1 MSFQKND
8 GMVSTDTDFDTDGD
22 EWYAV
27 SVQDEKL

>member
-1 MSFQKND
+1 MSFPNND
-8 GMVSTDTDFDTDGD
+8 SMVSTGTDFGTDGD